1 MNRLKDSSS
10 AFLRESAEQEIDW
23 YPWSDEA
30 FQRAKQDDKPILV
43 DVGAVWC
50 HWCHVMDRETYSRR
64 DIAELVNRHF
74 VAIKVD
80 RDEMPELDRKLQR
93 AVSSI
98 TGESGW
104 PLTVFMTP
112 EGEVFFGGT
121 FFPPEDSYG
130 RVGMKRLLLEIV
142 RLWIQDRERLKRSAL
157 SLADYAPST
166 SSPLDLEIVDTAF
179 SSIVSTFDIEQGG
192 LSGTM
197 KFPHPLVDQFLTAY
211 SFWTGDHVGIKLSIF
226 TLKKMFQGGIF
237 DQLGGGFHRYA
248 VDREWNVPH
257 FEKLLIDNAE
267 LLEDYFVNYLAS
279 GDPQLRDAVEMT
291 SQFVLRDM
299 WVGEGFASSLDADV
313 DGKEG
318 GFYTWDWDELLSN
331 SGEWRSLIE
340 RTFTLVGE
348 GALEGG
354 VLRVRDDLGE
364 IAKTLNMD
372 VKTFLENLRKARER
386 LRAYRDSTRRKPFRD
401 DNLYTY
407 PNCRMA
413 DSLLRSSV
421 LTGKGR
427 EEGVRVA
434 SKLSRRVTRRLQG
447 GGEGLLEDYS
457 SALLLA
463 LRAYEVSG
471 DLRFKDLALELGK
484 EVLDF
489 MTPNGFVEKRGSS
502 EVPNMD
508 TPNESP
514 NSLALRGL
522 LSLSL
527 LDDQIKV
534 PENVISSIL
543 GDYMQG
549 PPFYAGSI
557 LSAGALLKGMAHIVV
572 VDADE
577 KASSLHRESLLL
589 YHPFKVVE
597 LVKEENRDMVV
608 PLIRSM
614 INQGQG
620 SRVFVCVGNTCSIPV
635 REPEK
640 IKLLLKSKLPQ

>member
-142 RLWIQDRERLKRSAL
+142 RLWSQDRERLKRSAL

-166 SSPLDLEIVDTAF
+166 SSPLDLEIVDNAF

-197 KFPHPLVDQFLTAY
+197 KFPHPMVDQFLTAY

-267 LLEDYFVNYLAS
+267 LLEDYLVNYLAS

>member
-142 RLWIQDRERLKRSAL
+142 RLWSQDRERLKRSAL

-211 SFWTGDHVGIKLSIF
+211 SFWIGDHVGIKLSIF

-489 MTPNGFVEKRGSS
+489 MTPSGFVEKRGSS